1 MDICAEL
8 DPPAFV
14 SPTGIVSRC
23 HLHTSGPTL
32 AGAPISELVSR
43 AAAS

>member
-1 MDICAEL
+1 MDVCAEQE
-8 DPPAFV
+8 PPPFV

-23 HLHTSGPTL
+23 HLHTSGPVL
-32 AGAPISELVSR
+32 AGAPINELVSR